1 MNHNLQNEN
10 KISKIYLSLKFTSS
24 LFFLWNFITIHPFIT
39 SFLWNKTDSLSN
51 LKLIIDYNH
60 NDHNFNLCVSHHCQ
74 QLEQWHMLRCKLKVC
89 QSCKLLLLKKIHLHS
104 AERKMDLVF
113 TNYCCKLGY
122 ISKLLA
128 LKFYFVY

>member
-1 MNHNLQNEN
+1 MKIKLAKYTSVWNLLRLSSSSE
-10 KISKIYLSLKFTSS
+10 ISSPFIPSS
-24 LFFLWNFITIHPFIT
+24 LL
-39 SFLWNKTDSLSN
+39 SFEIKLILLVFSY

-74 QLEQWHMLRCKLKVC
+74 QLEQCHMLRCKFQVC

-104 AERKMDLVF
+104 AESAEKKMDLVF

-128 LKFYFVY
+128 LKFYIVY